1 MKNLKISGSMLVFLG
16 ALFWSLNSPIVKFL
30 TVDQMLTTGMRA
42 LIAGI
47 TLAPFIRVKQLKW
60 NWWMLLYLCSYTALC
75 LCIVLSLSR
84 TSAPIAIGMQYTAI
98 VWLFLVNFIKSK
110 KFDKIG
116 FIPVAV
122 IMTGVVIF
130 MCSGTDAT
138 SHEGNMIALLEGI
151 FFAFMTVGSKKS
163 ANGNPVGLTA
173 VANLFTG
180 LMMCLFF
187 PKSMLTAFDMNG
199 IEWTMMLI
207 LGVIQIGGGYA
218 FYNMGVQKVSPQ
230 KASVIALWEMIL
242 GPLWVALFLGEYPSM
257 MVMVGF
263 VIVIAGIFLDAK
275 LAKE

>member
-1 MKNLKISGSMLVFLG
+1 
-16 ALFWSLNSPIVKFL
+16 
-30 TVDQMLTTGMRA
+30 
-42 LIAGI
+42 
-47 TLAPFIRVKQLKW
+47 
-60 NWWMLLYLCSYTALC
+60 
-75 LCIVLSLSR
+75 
-84 TSAPIAIGMQYTAI
+84 
-98 VWLFLVNFIKSK
+98 
-110 KFDKIG
+110 
-116 FIPVAV
+116 
-122 IMTGVVIF
+122 
-130 MCSGTDAT
+130 
-138 SHEGNMIALLEGI
+138 MIALLEGI

-180 LMMCLFF
+180 IVMCIFF
-187 PKSMLTAFDMNG
+187 PSSMLTAFDMNG
-199 IEWTMMLI
+199 IEWLMMLI

-257 MVMVGF
+257 MVLVGF